1 MGQQWLKK
9 NIKVEFPIGGKGKTL
24 QEPCVTDIQ
33 GGTSP
38 RRKRSGYYLST
49 QHYSEAAT
57 GGVR

>member
-1 MGQQWLKK
+1 M
-9 NIKVEFPIGGKGKTL
+9 EFPLGGKGKTL

-38 RRKRSGYYLST
+38 RRKRSGYLST